1 MKSDQNGPQAD
12 GAQRPPTG
20 PASGPE
26 PGPGHAG
33 RAEFSGFMDERDE
46 RPHADRPARP
56 ASDPGQAF
64 GSEPDFARFQPN
76 VRESLLPRWLHLSL
90 LWILGLGAAAA
101 LVMAGMFVAQQ
112 RKADKTLELLAVS
125 ARSMDVPVPPAVVPL
140 AEKKPGDMVFLPAA
154 AQAAPPAQP
163 APTAQPARSAQPAKL
178 PQAGAQRA
186 DAVSQVASPAVAPP
200 SAKPSPPKAASVK
213 AAPAKA
219 KQIAKKKKARAKKA
233 TAIAGRGKTQ
243 TWPRR
248 RGDSITERLNA
259 AVAACRARPHA
270 PGDCNLRACDILGS
284 SDPACR

>member
-1 MKSDQNGPQAD
+1 MESDQNGPQAD
-12 GAQRPPTG
+12 GVQRPPAG
-20 PASGPE
+20 PAPE
-26 PGPGHAG
+26 PGPGHSG
-33 RAEFSGFMDERDE
+33 RAEFSGFTDERDE
-46 RPHADRPARP
+46 RAHAGRPARA

-64 GSEPDFARFQPN
+64 GAEPDFARFQPD

-125 ARSMDVPVPPAVVPL
+125 ARSVDVPVTPAVAPL

-154 AQAAPPAQP
+154 AQPTQ
-163 APTAQPARSAQPAKL
+163 TAQPLQPAQL
-178 PQAGAQRA
+178 AQTGERRA
-186 DAVSQVASPAVAPP
+186 DAVAQLASPAVAPP
-200 SAKPSPPKAASVK
+200 PAKPIPPKAASVK
-213 AAPAKA
+213 ASPAKV
-219 KQIAKKKKARAKKA
+219 KQIAKKKKPRAKKA